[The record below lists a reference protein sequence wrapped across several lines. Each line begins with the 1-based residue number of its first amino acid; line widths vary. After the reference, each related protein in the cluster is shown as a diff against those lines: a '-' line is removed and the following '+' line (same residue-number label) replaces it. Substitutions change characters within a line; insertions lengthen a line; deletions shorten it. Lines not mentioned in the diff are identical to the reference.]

1 MMYSRG
7 TSVLMSVLD
16 WGLGHA
22 TRTSVIVGILLKR
35 GCRVTLAGSGR
46 SLELLRSDYPEL
58 QHISLPSFSPTLS
71 RDERQWVKIAMQ
83 LPTFLW
89 SIWRERRMT
98 KKIVSEIRPDLII
111 SDNRYGVRD
120 KRCRSVI
127 ITHQLRPKIGK
138 GWPRWVESFVAWT
151 LCRWIREFDG
161 CLVPDVKIGGLSG
174 ELSGSL
180 PQWMIAHRIGVLSR
194 LVDKEGSRE
203 EEVDWLGIVSG
214 PEPQRAMLEEELTE
228 RFGRE
233 SGRRVVVCG
242 RGAGHEEESLTGEG
256 VEKIG
261 YADARRLKGLIM
273 AAKHIVC
280 RSGYST
286 IMDLAALG
294 KRAELIPTPGQGE
307 QEYLAERLNKG
318 DWDVI

>member
-1 MMYSRG
+1 MMHGRG
-7 TSVLMSVLD
+7 SSVLVSVLD

-58 QHISLPSFSPTLS
+58 QHVSLPSFSPTLS
-71 RDERQWVKIAMQ
+71 RGKRQWAKIMMQ
-83 LPTFLW
+83 VPTFIW
-89 SIWRERRMT
+89 SILRERRMT
-98 KKIVSEIRPDLII
+98 KKIVSELQPDLII

-127 ITHQLRPKIGK
+127 ITHQLRPKIGR
-138 GWPRWVESFVAWT
+138 GWPRLVEGIVSWT
-151 LCRWIREFDG
+151 LCRWIRKFDG
-161 CLVPDVKIGGLSG
+161 CLVPDVRIGGLSG
-174 ELSGSL
+174 ELSGNV
-180 PQWMIAHRIGVLSR
+180 PKGMVVHRIGLLSR
-194 LVDKEGSRE
+194 LVGVEGRQE

-233 SGRRVVVCG
+233 AGRRVVVCG
-242 RGAGHEEESLTGEG
+242 RGARDDGEWQTEEG

-261 YADARRLKGLIM
+261 YADSRRLKGLM
-273 AAKHIVC
+273 LAAKHIVC

-307 QEYLAERLNKG
+307 QEYLAERLNDG
-318 DWDVI
+318 DWDVV

>member
-1 MMYSRG
+1 MMYGRG
-7 TSVLMSVLD
+7 SSVLVSVLD

-35 GCRVTLAGSGR
+35 GCRITLAGSGR

-71 RDERQWVKIAMQ
+71 RGKRQWVKIMMQ
-83 LPTFLW
+83 VPVFIW
-89 SIWRERRMT
+89 SILMERRMT
-98 KKIVSEIRPDLII
+98 KKIVSELQPDLII

-127 ITHQLRPKIGK
+127 ITHQLRPKIGR
-138 GWPRWVESFVAWT
+138 GCPRWVEGIVSWT
-151 LCRWIREFDG
+151 LCRWIRKFDG
-161 CLVPDVKIGGLSG
+161 CLVPDVRIGGLSG
-174 ELSGSL
+174 ELSGNV
-180 PQWMIAHRIGVLSR
+180 PKGMAVHRIGVLSR
-194 LVDKEGSRE
+194 LVGVEGRQE

-233 SGRRVVVCG
+233 EGRRVVVCG
-242 RGAGHEEESLTGEG
+242 RRANDEEEWQTKEG
-256 VEKIG
+256 VEKVG
-261 YADARRLKGLIM
+261 HADARRLKGLM
-273 AAKHIVC
+273 LAAKHIVC

-307 QEYLAERLNKG
+307 QEYLAERLNDV
-318 DWDVI
+318 DWDVV

>member
-1 MMYSRG
+1 MMYSRN
-7 TSVLMSVLD
+7 SHVLVSVLD

-22 TRTSVIVGILLKR
+22 TRTSLVVGILLKR

-58 QHISLPSFSPTLS
+58 QCVGLPSFSPTLS
-71 RDERQWVKIAMQ
+71 RGKRQWVKIAMQ
-83 LPTFLW
+83 LPTFLL
-89 SIWRERRMT
+89 SIWREKRMT
-98 KKIVSEIRPDLII
+98 EKIVDETRTDLII

-127 ITHQLRPKIGK
+127 ITHQLAPKIGR
-138 GWPRWVESFVAWT
+138 GWPKWIESTVSWA
-151 LCRWIREFDG
+151 LCRWIKRFDG

-174 ELSGSL
+174 ALSGDA
-180 PQWMIAHRIGVLSR
+180 PKEMRIHKIGLLSR
-194 LVDKEGSRE
+194 LVGVEGGGE
-203 EEVDWLGIVSG
+203 EAIEWLGIVSG
-214 PEPQRAMLEEELTE
+214 PEPQRAILEAELTE

-233 SGRRVVVCG
+233 NGRRVVVCG
-242 RGAGHEEESLTGEG
+242 RGAGQDGEWRTTEG

-261 YADARRLKGLIM
+261 YADAKKLKGLIL
-273 AAKHIVC
+273 AARHIVC

-294 KRAELIPTPGQGE
+294 KRAELIPTPGHGE
-307 QEYLAERLNKG
+307 QEYLAEMLKRRN
-318 DWDVI
+318 WDAV